1 VRERRRGGGKGAPET
16 GAGDAVERWA
26 RVFVEDSMLWPALA
40 CVVGTFAAFGAALLV
55 LAFEDRNLAALA
67 ALALLLAIGA
77 QAGVRALRRR
87 RLGVLGRIALAVAAL
102 SVLGALADHLFLE
115 R

>member
-1 VRERRRGGGKGAPET
+1 MRERRRGGGKGAPET
-16 GAGDAVERWA
+16 ATGDVVERWA

-55 LAFEDRNLAALA
+55 LALEDRSLAALA
-67 ALALLLAIGA
+67 ALALLGA
-77 QAGVRALRRR
+77 LGVQGGFRALRRR
-87 RLGVLGRIALAVAAL
+87 RLGLLGRIALAVAAL